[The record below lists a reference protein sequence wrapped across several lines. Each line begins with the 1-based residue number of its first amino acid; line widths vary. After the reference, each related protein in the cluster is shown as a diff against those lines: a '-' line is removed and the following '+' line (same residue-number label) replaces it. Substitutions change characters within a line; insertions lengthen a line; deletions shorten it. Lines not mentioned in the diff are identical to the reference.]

1 MGENL
6 IFAAVIGLTVFLFMR
21 RLRLMKE
28 RKRQQ
33 LQQLQTGDESPSTMP
48 RLGTPGSITRE
59 QMQELKR
66 NNFEPSR
73 LWSKEEAQLI
83 LDTVAYL
90 RTVIRM
96 RTGEDDPPVAVQ
108 NRLLRFILSDDDI
121 RQHVL
126 EWGLNRTREDEQAEH
141 PAIERDEVFAKVEKV
156 VMELWED

>member
-33 LQQLQTGDESPSTMP
+33 LQTGDEAPSTMP

-59 QMQELKR
+59 QTQELRR
-66 NNFEPSR
+66 NHFEPSR
-73 LWSKEEAQLI
+73 LWSTEEAQLI
-83 LDTVAYL
+83 LDAVVYL

-96 RTGEDDPPVAVQ
+96 RTGESDPPIDVQ
-108 NRLLRFILSDDDI
+108 NRLLKFILSEDDV

-126 EWGLNRTREDEQAEH
+126 EWGRNRTREDERAEH
-141 PAIERDEVFAKVEKV
+141 PAIERDEISAKVEKV
-156 VMELWED
+156 VMDLWED